1 MNIDSKGLTIDDLES
16 VITLIEQQLQSK
28 YGNNFSIKPEGII
41 DNIALS
47 FSYMN
52 RALQEQITDLAK
64 QFDPETAEAE
74 WQDALYERIGVSR
87 LEAQKSTFV
96 CKVQGAANLKCAAGS
111 MTIRSKSDKN
121 EFDNIS
127 EFVTGEDGTALV
139 DFQCVLDGA
148 IEVKSSDEFDIVIAP
163 DGITAVAPADDIQ
176 FAIGRERESDDEFR
190 IRFRNAKAT
199 NAKATRNAVFANLSK
214 YVDNVAFLNN

>member
-1 MNIDSKGLTIDDLES
+1 MNIDDKGLEIDSTANILTKLEES
-16 VITLIEQQLQSK
+16 LK
-28 YGNNFSIKPEGII
+28 PKFGKDFFIKPEGIV
-41 DNIALS
+41 DNITASCGILGI
-47 FSYMN
+47 
-52 RALQEQITDLAK
+52 LIQEQIARLATE
-64 QFDPETAEAE
+64 FDPETAKGT

-148 IEVKSSDEFDIVIAP
+148 IE
-163 DGITAVAPADDIQ
+163 GIIID
-176 FAIGRERESDDEFR
+176 
-190 IRFRNAKAT
+190 
-199 NAKATRNAVFANLSK
+199 
-214 YVDNVAFLNN
+214 